1 MALQRNSVPQR
12 YRPSGGVRHQ
22 QRNVEARVRD
32 QSWPGTL
39 MALGIFVLLISF
51 WAAGGRTLV
60 GYMELARW
68 FALLA
73 FAGDLLPYKRVG
85 LRLGMERLE
94 WFLFNLLAV
103 GPLMLSLL
111 LWVNLLLHGPERF
124 AVTPYAGDI
133 MELRSYWMAHD
144 ELPPST
150 PIEAPSAEALE
161 SPPPGPVGGH
171 LIGTA
176 KGLFGYEVI
185 TTYEEIAVGGE

>member
-1 MALQRNSVPQR
+1 MGHQRNSTPQR
-12 YRPSGGVRHQ
+12 YRPAAGHGHQ
-22 QRNVEARVRD
+22 QRAVEAPSRD

-51 WAAGGRTLV
+51 WAAGGRTLIHYV
-60 GYMELARW
+60 ELARW
-68 FALLA
+68 FALFA
-73 FAGDLLPYKRVG
+73 FVGNLLPYTRVG

-103 GPLMLSLL
+103 GPFVLSLL
-111 LWVNLLLHGPERF
+111 LWLNLLLHGPERF
-124 AVTPYAGDI
+124 AATAYTGDI
-133 MELRSYWMAHD
+133 MELRTHWMAND

-150 PIEAPSAEALE
+150 PVEAPAAELLQT
-161 SPPPGPVGGH
+161 PPPGLVGGH

-185 TTYEEIAVGGE
+185 TTYEELGVGE